1 MYTVFSLW
9 DTFRATHPL
18 FVLLKPAFAEQ
29 LVRTL
34 ITKASEGNLL
44 PVWELAANETGTM
57 IGYHSTP
64 VIVDAYVKGLQDI
77 NHELALEQ
85 MVESSM
91 QNHLGLESYKSK
103 GYIPLEKENES
114 ISKTLEYA
122 YDDWCIAILADSL
135 KMENVAENFYKR
147 AQNYKNLFDPS
158 TGFFREK
165 KSMKLKL

>member
-64 VIVDAYVKGLQDI
+64 VIVDAYIKGLQDI

-122 YDDWCIAILADSL
+122 YDDW
-135 KMENVAENFYKR
+135 
-147 AQNYKNLFDPS
+147 
-158 TGFFREK
+158 
-165 KSMKLKL
+165 